1 MDELSQLD
9 ELAESDILDALGKDS
24 IKNEEQIIMPNVE
37 DKISSENISVDATLS
52 KNDLA
57 TLINELLSNK
67 TLEITIKIKD

>member
-37 DKISSENISVDATLS
+37 DKISSENISVDANLS